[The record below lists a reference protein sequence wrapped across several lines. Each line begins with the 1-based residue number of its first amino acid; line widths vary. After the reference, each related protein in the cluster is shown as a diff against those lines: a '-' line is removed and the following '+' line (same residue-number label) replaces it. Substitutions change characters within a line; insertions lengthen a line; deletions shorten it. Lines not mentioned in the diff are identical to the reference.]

1 MSFHKHKI
9 SCRFFAGLIIAIGA
23 VGCAKEIN
31 LDSIAIDHDKI
42 TENVFVVVIDG
53 PRYSETWGDP
63 NHELIPNL
71 SQTLSKVGVIN
82 REFYNQGT
90 THTLPGHTAIIS
102 GVYEDLDNNGKQYPT
117 YPSYLQHWLYHSRS
131 NPNQAWVVGSKK
143 KLKVLANC
151 SSLEW
156 RNSYLPSVDVE
167 NRLDKNTFS
176 RVKEIIA
183 EHHPK
188 MMFINLKGPDYW
200 GHGGNWEAYRYGIF
214 QTDSMLNALYNIVE
228 NDTVYAGKTTIIM
241 SNDHGRHL
249 EGIQNGYINHGD
261 RCIGCTH
268 INFFAFG
275 PDFKSNVITAQQ
287 REQVDIAPTVAR
299 LMGYEMLQVEG
310 EIMNELFK
318 D

>member
-1 MSFHKHKI
+1 MAS
-9 SCRFFAGLIIAIGA
+9 
-23 VGCAKEIN
+23 CAKEIN
-31 LDSIAIDHDKI
+31 LDSIAIEDDNL

-53 PRYSETWGDP
+53 PRFSETWGDP
-63 NHELIPNL
+63 THELIPNL
-71 SQTLSKVGVIN
+71 SQTLSKVGVVN

-102 GVYEDLDNNGKQYPT
+102 GVYENLDNNGKQYPT
-117 YPSYLQHWLYHSRS
+117 YPSYLQHWLYQTKS

-143 KLKVLANC
+143 KLEVLANC
-151 SSLEW
+151 SSLKW

-167 NRLDKNTFS
+167 DRLDKYTFN
-176 RVKEIIA
+176 RVKEIID

-188 MMFINLKGPDYW
+188 MMFINLKGPDFW
-200 GHGGNWEAYRYGIF
+200 GHGANWEMYRYGIF
-214 QTDSMLNALYNIVE
+214 QTDSMLNALYNIIE
-228 NDTVYAGKTTIIM
+228 TDSVYKGKTTIIM

-268 INFFAFG
+268 INFYAFG
-275 PDFKSNVITAQQ
+275 PDFKSNVITGHQ
-287 REQVDIAPTVAR
+287 RELVDIAPTVAQ
-299 LMGYEMLQVEG
+299 LMGYKMFQVEG
-310 EIMNELFK
+310 KVMDELFK

>member
-1 MSFHKHKI
+1 MTVFKH
-9 SCRFFAGLIIAIGA
+9 SYNVCLLVSA
-23 VGCAKEIN
+23 VVALAMASCAKEIN
-31 LDSIAIDHDKI
+31 LDSIAIEDDNL

-53 PRYSETWGDP
+53 PRFSETWGDP
-63 NHELIPNL
+63 THELIPNL
-71 SQTLSKVGVIN
+71 SQTLSKVGVVN

-102 GVYEDLDNNGKQYPT
+102 GVYENLDNNGKQYPT
-117 YPSYLQHWLYHSRS
+117 YPSYLQHWLYQTKS

-143 KLKVLANC
+143 KLEVLANC
-151 SSLEW
+151 SSLKW

-167 NRLDKNTFS
+167 DRLDKYTFN
-176 RVKEIIA
+176 RVKEIID

-188 MMFINLKGPDYW
+188 MMFINLKGPDFW
-200 GHGGNWEAYRYGIF
+200 GHGANWEMYRYGIF
-214 QTDSMLNALYNIVE
+214 QTDSMLNALYNIIE
-228 NDTVYAGKTTIIM
+228 TDSVYKGKTTIIM

-249 EGIQNGYINHGD
+249 EGIQNGYVNHGD

-268 INFFAFG
+268 INFYAFG
-275 PDFKSNVITAQQ
+275 PDFKSNVVTGHQ

-299 LMGYEMLQVEG
+299 LMGYKMFQVEG
-310 EIMNELFK
+310 KVMDELFK